1 MRKTI
6 KLALGAAISF
16 IAVNTLATPVILA
29 SATPPASGMGNV
41 TTFIATGC
49 SWMNMGGGRAG
60 GTTTTVTGLWCDGAG
75 PILTQVVNV
84 KDSGEYSCA
93 LNPNNP
99 SIGGP
104 YTYSSPL
111 TCNNYSVSANR
122 STVSSASNNYPSS
135 STASSST
142 ATSGTNTSFPS
153 NAVVLASF
161 TPPTAATAGIS
172 PVFLAPNCS
181 WNIMSTGPTTGP
193 KVTTTGLFCDGAT
206 VPAAV
211 QTVVV
216 ETSGAS
222 SCHLSPTSST
232 NPLHP
237 VYIYSSPFTCN
248 NFSVAI
254 IRTSSTS
261 TSSNSSSSNNS
272 SSSLSSSSAVS
283 SVAVSSAS
291 PVPVTVNVDRSLFV
305 HDLATLTPVP
315 IRLIDVMNQLA
326 TQMNAINTATAAQI
340 NGTQLFGRMWN
351 QQRSLPNGNCTGSVN
366 GWSAVCRNSE
376 GAQASS
382 PELHIDRYQVIGLVN
397 RFDLRDN
404 FSFNDCGE
412 YRIIFARTD
421 GQRNFIIFEAL
432 VPNPT
437 PGVASGCRPIQQFW
451 QGLTTQNT
459 PSVRSQLLRDFYFNG
474 LPAAGV
480 RAPIDIRNYSQNT
493 GQIRTNQFMEPTWLL
508 KEYKVSTASGVS
520 TLNLV
525 SDKSNPV
532 ANLFNVNNLDPRAVA
547 FRSDF
552 VANLPSLLINNLSTF
567 SLTITNDA
575 HNNGQSHAS
584 GSAFVEN
591 NFLSSFTANSRNSSF
606 DTAIRNRLTELGSSL
621 TVDQVLNRATAMTC
635 GGCHQPSAYGLT
647 SANTVG
653 PSQSWPDSGFF
664 VHVNEISN
672 SSGAFP
678 LSPALINVFLP
689 TRKLDMESF
698 LNNPASTGKPGQTTP
713 TAPTGKRS
721 G

>member
-6 KLALGAAISF
+6 KFALGTAISF
-16 IAVNTLATPVILA
+16 IAVNVLATPVILA
-29 SATPPASGMGNV
+29 SATPPASGSGPL
-41 TTFIATGC
+41 TTFIAPGC
-49 SWMNMGGGRAG
+49 SWMTMGGGRAG
-60 GTTTTVTGLWCDGAG
+60 GTITTVTGLWCDGAG
-75 PILTQVVNV
+75 PILVQTANA
-84 KDSGEYSCA
+84 KDSGEYSCN
-93 LNPNNP
+93 LTQNTP
-99 SIGGP
+99 SNGGP

-122 STVSSASNNYPSS
+122 SAVSSASNNYPLSS
-135 STASSST
+135 PASSST
-142 ATSGTNTSFPS
+142 ATSGTNTSIPS

-161 TPPTAATAGIS
+161 TPPTAATVGIS

-222 SCHLSPTSST
+222 SCHLSPTSSS

-261 TSSNSSSSNNS
+261 ASSNNS

-283 SVAVSSAS
+283 SVASST
-291 PVPVTVNVDRSLFV
+291 PVIVNVDRSLFV

-326 TQMNAINTATAAQI
+326 TQMNAINTAPAAQI

-351 QQRSLPNGNCTGSVN
+351 QQRSVPNGNCTGNVN
-366 GWSAVCRNSE
+366 GWSAACRNTE
-376 GAQASS
+376 GAQANS
-382 PELHIDRYQVIGLVN
+382 PALHIDQYQVIGLVN

-412 YRIIFARTD
+412 YRIIFARND
-421 GQRNFIIFEAL
+421 GQRNFIIFEAS

-451 QGLTTQNT
+451 QGLTTQNN

-480 RAPIDIRNYSQNT
+480 RAPIDIRNYSQNS

-532 ANLFNVNNLDPRAVA
+532 ANLFNVNNSDPRAVA
-547 FRSDF
+547 FRADF
-552 VANLPSLLINNLSTF
+552 VSNLPSLLINNLSTF
-567 SLTITNDA
+567 SLTISNDA

-584 GSAFVEN
+584 GAAFVEN
-591 NFLSSFTANSRNSSF
+591 NFLNSFTANSRNSSF
-606 DTAIRNRLTELGSSL
+606 DIAIRNRLAELGSTL

-635 GGCHQPSAYGLT
+635 GGCHQPSSYGLT
-647 SANTVG
+647 SANAVG
-653 PSQSWPDSGFF
+653 PGQSWPDSGFF

-689 TRKLDMESF
+689 VRKLDMESF

-713 TAPTGKRS
+713 TTPTGKRS

>member
-6 KLALGAAISF
+6 KFALGTALSF
-16 IAVNTLATPVILA
+16 IAVNVLAAPVILA
-29 SATPPASGMGNV
+29 SATPSATGTSAPTTFLASGCLWKHLAGNR
-41 TTFIATGC
+41 
-49 SWMNMGGGRAG
+49 SG
-60 GTTTTVTGLWCDGAG
+60 GTTTTATGLFCDGVG
-75 PILTQVVNV
+75 PILVQVGTA
-84 KDSGEYSCA
+84 KDSGEYSCS
-93 LNPNNP
+93 LTSYTP
-99 SIGGP
+99 SNGGP
-104 YTYSSPL
+104 FTYSSSL

-122 STVSSASNNYPSS
+122 STVSSASNIYPVSS
-135 STASSST
+135 PAISSA
-142 ATSGTNTSFPS
+142 ATSASNTSIPG

-161 TPPTAATAGIS
+161 TPSTTS
-172 PVFLAPNCS
+172 NPVFLAPGCS
-181 WNIMSTGPTTGP
+181 WNVLSTGPTTGP

-216 ETSGAS
+216 PVSGAPT
-222 SCHLSPTSST
+222 CNLSPTTSS

-237 VYIYSSPFTCN
+237 VYIYSNPFTCN

-261 TSSNSSSSNNS
+261 VSSKNS
-272 SSSLSSSSAVS
+272 SSSLSSSTAVSSSSAVS
-283 SVAVSSAS
+283 
-291 PVPVTVNVDRSLFV
+291 VPVTVNVDRSLFV
-305 HDLATLTPVP
+305 HDIATLTPVP

-326 TQMNAINTATAAQI
+326 TQMNAINTASAAQI

-351 QQRSLPNGNCTGSVN
+351 QQRSAPNGNCTGSVN
-366 GWSAVCRNSE
+366 GWSAVCRNVE
-376 GAQASS
+376 GAQAAS
-382 PELHIDRYQVIGLVN
+382 PALHIDQYKVIGLVN

-421 GQRNFIIFEAL
+421 GQRNFIIFEAS

-437 PGVASGCRPIQQFW
+437 PGAASGCRPIQQFW
-451 QGLTTQNT
+451 QGLTTQNN
-459 PSVRSQLLRDFYFNG
+459 PNVRSQLLRDFYFNG

-480 RAPIDIRNYSQNT
+480 RAPIDIRNYAQNT
-493 GQIRTNQFMEPTWLL
+493 GQIRTNQFMEQIWLL

-532 ANLFNVNNLDPRAVA
+532 ANLFNVNNSDPRAVA
-547 FRSDF
+547 FRADF
-552 VANLPSLLINNLSTF
+552 VSNLPSLLINNLSTF
-567 SLTITNDA
+567 SLTIPNDE
-575 HNNGQSHAS
+575 HNNGQSHAN
-584 GSAFVEN
+584 GPAFLEN
-591 NFLSSFTANSRNSSF
+591 NYLSSFTANSRNSSF
-606 DTAIRNRLTELGSSL
+606 DTAIRNRLVALGSTL

-635 GGCHQPSAYGLT
+635 GGCHQPSSFGLT
-647 SANTVG
+647 SANSIG
-653 PSQSWPDSGFF
+653 PGQSWPDSGFF
-664 VHVNEISN
+664 VHVNEDDN
-672 SSGAFP
+672 LGVFP

-698 LNNPASTGKPGQTTP
+698 LNNPASTSKPGQTTP
-713 TAPTGKRS
+713 TTPTGKRS